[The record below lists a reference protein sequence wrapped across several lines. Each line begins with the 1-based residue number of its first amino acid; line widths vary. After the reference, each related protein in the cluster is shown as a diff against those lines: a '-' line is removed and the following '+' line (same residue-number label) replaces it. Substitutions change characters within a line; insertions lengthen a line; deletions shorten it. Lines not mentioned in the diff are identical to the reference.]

1 MGKTTIRV
9 GCVALV
15 DIVAQTINYAGS
27 TMAGPT
33 IFAIVYSSVT
43 VWCALLSRVVL
54 GRTMTRSQWASVA
67 VVFAGLGATGLRS
80 LELGPN
86 VVRGTILVGFGSALH
101 ALMYVLSEAVMNGGR
116 DGCHGGDNNADN
128 DGEKEEEKPLSAR
141 R

>member
-1 MGKTTIRV
+1 
-9 GCVALV
+9 
-15 DIVAQTINYAGS
+15 
-27 TMAGPT
+27 
-33 IFAIVYSSVT
+33 
-43 VWCALLSRVVL
+43 
-54 GRTMTRSQWASVA
+54 MTRSQWASVA

-141 R
+141 RYCGLYGTFGFCGYTAWQLAYTSRHYR